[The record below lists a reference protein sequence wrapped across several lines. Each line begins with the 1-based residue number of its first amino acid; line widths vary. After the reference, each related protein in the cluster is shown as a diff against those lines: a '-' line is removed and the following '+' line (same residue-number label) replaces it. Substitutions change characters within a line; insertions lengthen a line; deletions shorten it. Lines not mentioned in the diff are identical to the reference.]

1 MQELTDAEVKM
12 LVEKKQVPAYKL
24 EGTLGDYERGVA
36 IRRQIIADKILT
48 EDAMDSLPFSNYDY
62 TYVSSTYTSD
72 INSLTY
78 MYIKGCC
85 FFLGKKVCLL

>member
-1 MQELTDAEVKM
+1 M

-62 TYVSSTYTSD
+62 TYVSSTYTFD

-78 MYIKGCC
+78 MCIKGCC